1 MDKLAFAYP
10 IKPGQFERLMQHQ
23 QEVFSKTDAHVPHAD
38 EIGISCVRMYHQTT
52 PIEAIIIYME
62 GENIA
67 HAVDRSEHTGKEPH
81 DMWVKFFDEVT
92 GGHSQ
97 PVMPAVLLDW
107 HRESGHRVV
116 AKA

>member
-23 QEVFSKTDAHVPHAD
+23 QEVLSKTEAHVPHAD
-38 EIGISCVRMYHQTT
+38 EIGITCVRMYHQTT

-67 HAVDRSEHTGKEPH
+67 FATDRSEHGGKEPH
-81 DMWVKFFDEVT
+81 DMWVSFFEEVT

-97 PVMPAVLLDW
+97 PDMPAVLLDW
-107 HRESGHRVV
+107 SRDSGHAVGT
-116 AKA
+116 A